1 MPDNPHEASQGF
13 MLSELGVLPE
23 GQNLTKKMTKLSK
36 ICAIANDSIILALKQ
51 HLDMLNY
58 VNLINTWVNDYL
70 IVN

>member
-1 MPDNPHEASQGF
+1 
-13 MLSELGVLPE
+13 MLSEIGVLPE

-36 ICAIANDSIILALKQ
+36 ICAIANDSIILALKH
-51 HLDMLNY
+51 HLGMLNY